1 MRLLTTVLFLFS
13 LNELLAG
20 GKNPRY
26 HGNGIWTSEPQDS
39 GIGIYVIILGVFILA
54 ILFIFT
60 MNFYEKHGKKIQALY
75 KIITN
80 GIPLLGIVIFI
91 IWLIAKWFSKH

>member
-1 MRLLTTVLFLFS
+1 MVLPLLFCSSILF
-13 LNELLAG
+13 AG

-39 GIGIYVIILGVFILA
+39 GIGIYVIILVVFILA